1 MQESPIAIIQLANS
15 ENIIGPISYSTH
27 PDEESI
33 TVEYPMSLMLDP
45 MSGGLGMMPYLAIY
59 TGTLADSKTFSK
71 KHIVNVIE
79 EEDLT
84 PEIIEKYNDYKKQVL
99 DGLKEEASNQPP
111 LPGFEEEEEEESN
124 SQEDK

>member
-111 LPGFEEEEEEESN
+111 LPGFEEEEEESN

>member
-1 MQESPIAIIQLANS
+1 MQTLAIIQLSNS

-99 DGLKEEASNQPP
+99 DGLKEESKNQPP
-111 LPGFEEEEEEESN
+111 LPGFEDEEAEAESN
-124 SQEDK
+124 TQEDK